1 LLTCY
6 AKDAG
11 AAYGIAISCLG
22 FLSLGKSKKADQ
34 GELMKG
40 IIPAIMASV
49 RGVYGLIIAILI
61 SIERKLLLIM
71 NEVL

>member
-1 LLTCY
+1 
-6 AKDAG
+6 
-11 AAYGIAISCLG
+11 
-22 FLSLGKSKKADQ
+22 
-34 GELMKG
+34 MKG